1 MCSVLYLYD
10 IHKFCSQQLLDVQ
23 VKSSLLLVGDFELPS
38 EVEFDYSEVKKKK
51 KKIFILLRIGFAT
64 PEVIIYSYNP
74 ILSGSIKMLASVE
87 NIDSICV
94 LPIYTIGH

>member
-51 KKIFILLRIGFAT
+51 
-64 PEVIIYSYNP
+64 E
-74 ILSGSIKMLASVE
+74 
-87 NIDSICV
+87 D
-94 LPIYTIGH
+94 IYTFKNWFCNARSYCLLL